1 MAQINVY
8 DGFFLLNPDAYS
20 RNPDEVSGQLSKIV
34 ESLGGVVSVSRL
46 WDERK
51 LAYTVDNHR
60 RGAYWMLY
68 FRLSTDKM
76 AELHRQ
82 IRLNSN
88 VLRYMIQK
96 LDPRLEDALI
106 ANALNSNAGVREE
119 EPQND
124 EAAAD
129 VYDEDDDSEDDSE
142 E

>member
-1 MAQINVY
+1 VNNYTY
-8 DGFFLLNPDAYS
+8 DG
-20 RNPDEVSGQLSKIV
+20 
-34 ESLGGVVSVSRL
+34 
-46 WDERK
+46 
-51 LAYTVDNHR
+51 YTVSYRVADAWGDTERIAVTLTNT
-60 RGAYWMLY
+60 GADTLENWMLY

-106 ANALNSNAGVREE
+106 ANALNSNAGAREE

>member
-1 MAQINVY
+1 M
-8 DGFFLLNPDAYS
+8 
-20 RNPDEVSGQLSKIV
+20 
-34 ESLGGVVSVSRL
+34 GGVVTVSRL

-51 LAYTVDNHR
+51 LAYTIDNHR

-82 IRLNSN
+82 IRLNNN

-106 ANALNSNAGVREE
+106 ANALNSNAGAREE
-119 EPQND
+119 EPQNN

-129 VYDEDDDSEDDSE
+129 VYDEDDDSEEDSE

>member
-1 MAQINVY
+1 MTGY
-8 DGFFLLNPDAYS
+8 FFDPHKTECSIIWAT
-20 RNPDEVSGQLSKIV
+20 PV

-106 ANALNSNAGVREE
+106 ANALNSNAGAREE